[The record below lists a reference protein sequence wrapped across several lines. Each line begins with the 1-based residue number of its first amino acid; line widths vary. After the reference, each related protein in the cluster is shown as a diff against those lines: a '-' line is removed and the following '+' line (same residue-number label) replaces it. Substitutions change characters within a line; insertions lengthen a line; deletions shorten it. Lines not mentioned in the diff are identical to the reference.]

1 MVWKKK
7 HKLSESCV
15 AGTLDNRNKRRK
27 ENDDDDASNS
37 SSSSSDDEAKN
48 ELRADDIYYV
58 KDGLQ
63 QIHPYYH
70 KYATHAKG
78 RWVGRSIF
86 EIFSQEFRDRST
98 DYYEAAIRQGLIE
111 LNGATVDPSAI
122 VRNGDLVTHYIHRHE
137 PPVGTEPIRV
147 VEERDGLL
155 VIDKPPSVP
164 VHPSGRYNYNSVIR
178 ILEIKHGYTGLFP

>member
-27 ENDDDDASNS
+27 ENDDTTTS
-37 SSSSSDDEAKN
+37 SSRDDEAKN
-48 ELRADDIYYV
+48 ELSADDIYYV

-98 DYYEAAIRQGLIE
+98 AYYEAAIRQGLIE
-111 LNGATVDPSAI
+111 LNGAT
-122 VRNGDLVTHYIHRHE
+122 
-137 PPVGTEPIRV
+137 
-147 VEERDGLL
+147 
-155 VIDKPPSVP
+155 
-164 VHPSGRYNYNSVIR
+164 
-178 ILEIKHGYTGLFP
+178 